1 MGVNPGN
8 KIMGAMMKKINLLLL
23 LSILFTQQA
32 EAARGRQPC
41 SGSKGGIAH
50 CTSDGRFVCN
60 DGSLSQSKRFC
71 SGYGSSE
78 VGNPVKPSA
87 TTHKT
92 QTKKTTIAKKQ
103 EQQSVADNNESF
115 STQPRQPTCAPLYMA
130 NKPGYTHS
138 PICSGNQY

>member
-1 MGVNPGN
+1 METR
-8 KIMGAMMKKINLLLL
+8 KLIFLLV
-23 LSILFTQQA
+23 SGILFTAQA
-32 EAARGRQPC
+32 DAARGRQPC

-71 SGYGSSE
+71 SGYGSSDA
-78 VGNPVKPSA
+78 NNQTKPS
-87 TTHKT
+87 TSSSKT
-92 QTKKTTIAKKQ
+92 QTKKVTRAKKQ
-103 EQQSVADNNESF
+103 KPQSVAENDEPV

-130 NKPGYTHS
+130 NKLGYTHL

>member
-1 MGVNPGN
+1 MR
-8 KIMGAMMKKINLLLL
+8 KLIFLLV
-23 LSILFTQQA
+23 SGILFTAQA
-32 EAARGRQPC
+32 NAARGRQPC

-71 SGYGSSE
+71 SGYGSSQAS
-78 VGNPVKPSA
+78 NRVKPS
-87 TTHKT
+87 TSTRKT
-92 QTKKTTIAKKQ
+92 QTKKVTAVTKQ
-103 EQQSVADNNESF
+103 NQQRVTENDEPV

-130 NKPGYTHS
+130 SKPGYTHL

>member
-1 MGVNPGN
+1 MVIEMRKLIFFLVSG
-8 KIMGAMMKKINLLLL
+8 
-23 LSILFTQQA
+23 ILFTAQA
-32 EAARGRQPC
+32 DAARGRQPC

-78 VGNPVKPSA
+78 GSNQVKPS
-87 TTHKT
+87 TSTRKT
-92 QTKKTTIAKKQ
+92 QSKKVTTAKQKKQ
-103 EQQSVADNNESF
+103 QFITENDEPV

-130 NKPGYTHS
+130 NKPGYTHL

>member
-1 MGVNPGN
+1 MR
-8 KIMGAMMKKINLLLL
+8 KLIFLLVLG
-23 LSILFTQQA
+23 ILFTAQA
-32 EAARGRQPC
+32 DAARGRQPC

-71 SGYGSSE
+71 SGYGSSQAS
-78 VGNPVKPSA
+78 NRVKPS
-87 TTHKT
+87 TSTRKT
-92 QTKKTTIAKKQ
+92 QTKKVTTSTKQ
-103 EQQSVADNNESF
+103 NQQRVTENDEPV

-130 NKPGYTHS
+130 SKPGYTHL

>member
-1 MGVNPGN
+1 MR
-8 KIMGAMMKKINLLLL
+8 KLILLLV
-23 LSILFTQQA
+23 SGILFTAQA
-32 EAARGRQPC
+32 DAARGRQPF

-78 VGNPVKPSA
+78 TNNQVKPSTPTRKA
-87 TTHKT
+87 KSRKVTTS
-92 QTKKTTIAKKQ
+92 KKQ
-103 EQQSVADNNESF
+103 ASQSVAENDEPV

-130 NKPGYTHS
+130 SKPGYTHL

>member
-1 MGVNPGN
+1 MR
-8 KIMGAMMKKINLLLL
+8 KLIFLLA
-23 LSILFTQQA
+23 SGILFTAQA
-32 EAARGRQPC
+32 DAARGRQPC

-78 VGNPVKPSA
+78 VSDQVKQS
-87 TTHKT
+87 TSTRKT
-92 QTKKTTIAKKQ
+92 QTKKVTTAKKQ
-103 EQQSVADNNESF
+103 NQQRLTENDEPV
-115 STQPRQPTCAPLYMA
+115 STQPRKPTCAPLYMA
-130 NKPGYTHS
+130 SKPGYTHL

>member
-1 MGVNPGN
+1 MDIEMRKLIFFLVSG
-8 KIMGAMMKKINLLLL
+8 
-23 LSILFTQQA
+23 ILFTAQA
-32 EAARGRQPC
+32 DAARGRQPC

-78 VGNPVKPSA
+78 GSNQVKPS
-87 TTHKT
+87 TSTRKT
-92 QTKKTTIAKKQ
+92 QSKKVTTAKQQKQ
-103 EQQSVADNNESF
+103 QKQQFITENDEPV

-130 NKPGYTHS
+130 NKPGYTHL

>member
-1 MGVNPGN
+1 MR
-8 KIMGAMMKKINLLLL
+8 KLIFLLV
-23 LSILFTQQA
+23 SGILFTAQA
-32 EAARGRQPC
+32 DAARGRQPC

-71 SGYGSSE
+71 SGYGDA
-78 VGNPVKPSA
+78 GTRQQVKSTASA
-87 TTHKT
+87 SKT
-92 QTKKTTIAKKQ
+92 QTKKATTAKKQ
-103 EQQSVADNNESF
+103 ARNATDNDEPV

-130 NKPGYTHS
+130 NKPGYTHL

>member
-1 MGVNPGN
+1 MEMR
-8 KIMGAMMKKINLLLL
+8 KLIFLLV
-23 LSILFTQQA
+23 SGILFTAQA
-32 EAARGRQPC
+32 DAARGRQPC

-71 SGYGSSE
+71 SGYGSSDAS
-78 VGNPVKPSA
+78 NQLKPS
-87 TTHKT
+87 TSTRKT
-92 QTKKTTIAKKQ
+92 QTKKGTTAKKQ
-103 EQQSVADNNESF
+103 SLQRVAENDEPV

-130 NKPGYTHS
+130 SKPGYTHL

>member
-1 MGVNPGN
+1 MR
-8 KIMGAMMKKINLLLL
+8 KLIFLLV
-23 LSILFTQQA
+23 SGILFTAQA
-32 EAARGRQPC
+32 DAARGRQPC

-71 SGYGSSE
+71 SGYGSSDAS
-78 VGNPVKPSA
+78 NQTKPSTSA
-87 TTHKT
+87 RKT
-92 QTKKTTIAKKQ
+92 QTKKGTTAKKQ
-103 EQQSVADNNESF
+103 SLQRVAENDEPV

-130 NKPGYTHS
+130 SKPGYTHL

>member
-1 MGVNPGN
+1 MEMRKLIFILVSG
-8 KIMGAMMKKINLLLL
+8 
-23 LSILFTQQA
+23 ILFTAQA
-32 EAARGRQPC
+32 DAARGRQPC

-71 SGYGSSE
+71 SGYGSSDAS
-78 VGNPVKPSA
+78 NQLKPS
-87 TTHKT
+87 TSTRKT
-92 QTKKTTIAKKQ
+92 QTKKGTTAKKQ
-103 EQQSVADNNESF
+103 SLQRVAENDEPV

-130 NKPGYTHS
+130 SKPGYTHL

>member
-1 MGVNPGN
+1 
-8 KIMGAMMKKINLLLL
+8 MKKISLLLL
-23 LSILFTQQA
+23 LSVLFNLQV
-32 EAARGRQPC
+32 EAARGRLPC

-50 CTSDGRFVCN
+50 CTSDGRFACN

-78 VGNPVKPSA
+78 VSNPVKRPASI
-87 TTHKT
+87 HKT
-92 QTKKTTIAKKQ
+92 QTKKVTTAKKQ
-103 EQQSVADNNESF
+103 EPQRVAENDEPV

-130 NKPGYTHS
+130 NKPGYTHL